1 MAGSV
6 RKKIEGIVY
15 AGLKPDAART
25 QSRLRRWL
33 SSLGKRIER
42 SAGGRAPSDPLYLT
56 NRTAAQKFKAAMWFV
71 LPGIIL
77 GGAIVVAWVN
87 LEMPRTPPP
96 APQTAQAEAAA
107 KALAN
112 VENSI
117 QVEKIARP
125 QDVDVVEVHV
135 ERVPVNRLVGT
146 LHNRTGRSFQSVDV
160 VFEMTDSQ
168 GSQLGAVRAEVTG
181 VPARGTVEFHL
192 PIVQKRAA
200 YALVR
205 EIHTR

>member
-6 RKKIEGIVY
+6 RKKIESIVY
-15 AGLKPDAART
+15 AGLKPDAARP
-25 QSRLRRWL
+25 QSKLRRWL
-33 SSLGKRIER
+33 GSLEARIGR
-42 SAGGRAPSDPLYLT
+42 FAGGRAPSDPLYLT
-56 NRTAAQKFKAAMWFV
+56 NRTAGQKFKAAMWFV
-71 LPGIIL
+71 VPGIL
-77 GGAIVVAWVN
+77 LAGAVVVAWVN
-87 LEMPRTPPP
+87 LQVPRAPLP
-96 APQTAQAEAAA
+96 APQTGPAEAAA

-168 GSQLGAVRAEVTG
+168 GSQLGAVRAQVNG
-181 VPARGTVEFHL
+181 VPARGTVEFQL
-192 PIVQKRAA
+192 PIAQKRAA